1 MVQRIFSQM
10 GFDANGVIFEQFCN
24 EEDGSFYD
32 VWKVTQGDKPWILK
46 KAKGGEA
53 ENYRCYLHQG
63 NSFAPKL
70 YASMNVDGDEWLL
83 LEYIPGNN
91 LMRCTRE
98 DLRAALDSM
107 IAMQS
112 RFWQAEDALGSFQ
125 KAQEGRV
132 NRGKYL
138 NNPLLESA
146 YHAYLQ
152 AFSQLPR
159 TLCHDDLLPFNVIV
173 SHGKAVFIDWEVAGI
188 LPYPTSLA
196 RLIAH
201 ATENNDAFFYMKEAD
216 KQFAIDYYYENF
228 IKGRGVDYDSYRRHL
243 DLCLFYEYCEWVYL
257 GNEYNETDTDIYQ
270 LYTKLA
276 LIFASKIIRT

>member
-10 GFDANGVIFEQFCN
+10 GFDANGVIVEPFCN

-70 YASMNVDGDEWLL
+70 YASMNVDGDKWLL

-91 LMRCTRE
+91 LMHCDRE
-98 DLRAALDSM
+98 HLTSTLDSL
-107 IAMQS
+107 IAMQNQ
-112 RFWQAEDALGSFQ
+112 FWQTDDLTDSFNNAL
-125 KAQEGRV
+125 K
-132 NRGKYL
+132 NRENRQSYL
-138 NNPLLESA
+138 HNPRLECV
-146 YHAYLQ
+146 YRAYLEDFK
-152 AFSQLPR
+152 AIPR

-173 SHGKAVFIDWEVAGI
+173 NKERAVFIDWEVGGI
-188 LPYPTSLA
+188 LPWSTSIA

-201 ATENNDAFFYMKEAD
+201 GKEDANAFFYMTEAD
-216 KQFAIDYYYENF
+216 KTFAVDYFYEHF
-228 IKGRGVDYDSYRRHL
+228 LKGRVAAYDTYRRSV
-243 DLCLFYEYCEWVYL
+243 DLAIFYEYCEWIYV
-257 GNEYNETDTDIYQ
+257 GNKYGDTESDRFREYTE
-270 LYTKLA
+270 LA
-276 LIFASKIIRT
+276 LNQAEMLGF